1 MSFFGLFGSFG
12 FFGFSISQPNE
23 RDKPNK
29 PERPVLGPVNKTN
42 EMNQFRQPHESLRP
56 RPANRRALIQ
66 PAELLALNAHQPA
79 LPKISVPMYPPTL
92 FRERRL
98 LRVRFSLRA

>member
-29 PERPVLGPVNKTN
+29 PNKQDEPVSAV
-42 EMNQFRQPHESLRP
+42 P
-56 RPANRRALIQ
+56 RIPTAAASELKDADPAAD
-66 PAELLALNAHQPA
+66 PLALTRASPVHG
-79 LPKISVPMYPPTL
+79 T
-92 FRERRL
+92 RRL
-98 LRVRFSLRA
+98 SKEICNRLLVYAAFFFTRTSAR

>member
-29 PERPVLGPVNKTN
+29 RNEPVWSLPTDAACGLKDADSAAEPLHVSSWSVLRNDLLPPV
-42 EMNQFRQPHESLRP
+42 QGSV
-56 RPANRRALIQ
+56 RRMAQWDIMRS
-66 PAELLALNAHQPA
+66 E
-79 LPKISVPMYPPTL
+79 
-92 FRERRL
+92 
-98 LRVRFSLRA
+98 